1 MAGRDGRGWTERRRA
16 MVSKRDLVNRIK
28 SNFPQ
33 DLLSLAQW
41 VCWRIEVRDDKP
53 TKVPYSVNG
62 QRAASDNP
70 ATWASFDAAC
80 KAFLN
85 GNYNGVG
92 FMFSEHDP
100 YIGIDFDKCIQP
112 DGTIDQAKLKHFF
125 ALNSYTER
133 SQSGTGAHIIVK
145 GLLPPGGRK
154 SNQQQIEIYDR
165 KRFFVVT
172 GDCFD
177 GYSTKAEERQ
187 AQIEQFHK
195 LIFPAK
201 EQATQQHHT
210 NGNGQVP
217 ADDQALLD
225 RMFSSR
231 NGADIQALWNGDK
244 TPYNGDESA
253 ADLALCNYLAF
264 WTGNDAA
271 RMDRMF
277 RQSRLYRDHKWNRPA
292 RTGEKYG
299 EGTIARAIAATK
311 ETYSPRRQTTGE
323 IHAVESVAPAGYTNG
338 NGSHNHTEQPAKD
351 GYAKEAPPVNKVI
364 GRRTYPQLLNQMQ
377 AKAISEYNEYFTI
390 TCLFNGEE
398 GDATLLSSILQGN
411 VVYDH
416 SEGIWYWYN
425 NLYWEPDKTWNIYQ
439 LTSDILSEIY
449 KHLSIKKHTES
460 IELEKALLTNDNA
473 TQEQRDELKKI
484 ISISKAAKGRAVA
497 LNAINDV
504 KRVLNFACAGLRLG
518 ISGNEWD
525 SNVNLLGVENCVID
539 LKVGEPVQP
548 KADQYIRTV
557 APVPYHKE
565 WKSPLWEKSLVEIFD
580 NKVDDADYVQ
590 RLLGYAMSGTCVESD
605 FPIWYG
611 KEGRN
616 GKEFILERIRNVLGE
631 KLAGVAES
639 ELLLSTKQDRGKNS
653 STEGLMVLRGRR
665 IAWASETNEGR
676 MLDLASMKDL
686 SGGHILTG
694 RHNHGKQVEWK
705 RTHTL
710 ILLTNHRPHIQSQAL
725 AEWDRVRLLEFPLS
739 FVNNPDPEKP
749 NQRLKDKTL
758 GERID
763 RDELPGIL
771 NWLIAGC
778 LAWRCTGLS
787 EPESVK
793 RATAQY
799 KQDEDTLG
807 HFIKETCIV
816 QGGAK
821 CKPIDLYK
829 AYVEW
834 IDRGGKP
841 MGKKTFYTKIE
852 ERGFKRFLSMGFE
865 YFEGIG
871 ILAM

>member
-1 MAGRDGRGWTERRRA
+1 

-28 SNFPQ
+28 SNFPR

-41 VCWRIEVRDDKP
+41 VCWRIESRDDKP

-201 EQATQQHHT
+201 EQAAQQHHA
-210 NGNGQVP
+210 NGNGQIP
-217 ADDQALLD
+217 TDDQTLLD

-311 ETYSPRRQTTGE
+311 ETYSPRRQEVNAIAT
-323 IHAVESVAPAGYTNG
+323 VESVAPTAHKNS
-338 NGSHNHTEQPAKD
+338 NGSHNHTKTNAEG
-351 GYAKEAPPVNKVI
+351 GYAKESKKNDIKRLSYIA
-364 GRRTYPQLLNQMQ
+364 LLNAMKS
-377 AKAISEYNEYFTI
+377 KAMALRDDALIAE
-390 TCLFNGEE
+390 CLHDKEE
-398 GDATLLSSILQGN
+398 GDARLLDFILHGSLI
-411 VVYDH
+411 YDH
-416 SEGIWYWYN
+416 TDKIWYWYN
-425 NLYWEPDKTWNIYQ
+425 GLFWEPDETWNIYQ
-439 LTSDILSEIY
+439 LTSDVLSELY
-449 KHLSIKKHTES
+449 KSLSLRKHAES
-460 IELEKALLTNDNA
+460 IDLEKRLLTEDEPS
-473 TQEQRDELKKI
+473 QEQRDELKRI
-484 ISISKAAKGRAVA
+484 ISLAKAARSRAIS
-497 LNAINDV
+497 LNEIKEV
-504 KRVLNFACAGLRLG
+504 KQVLSFANSGLRLG
-518 ISGNEWD
+518 ISGSEWD
-525 SNVNLLGVENCVID
+525 TRTDLLCTQNAIINLKTGLVVPPD
-539 LKVGEPVQP
+539 PHT
-548 KADQYIRTV
+548 YIRTV
-557 APVPYHKE
+557 AVVNFDANATCPIFE
-565 WKSPLWEKSLVEIFD
+565 RSILEIF
-580 NKVDDADYVQ
+580 NGRQDDVDYVQ
-590 RLLGYAMSGTCVESD
+590 RILGYAMAGDCTESD

-611 KEGRN
+611 EDGRN

-631 KLAGVAES
+631 KLTGPVES
-639 ELLLSTKQDRGKNS
+639 ELLLASKLQRGKNS

-676 MLDLASMKDL
+676 SLDLASMKDL
-686 SGGHILTG
+686 SGGHVLTG

-710 ILLTNHRPHIQSQAL
+710 ILLTNHRPHVNSQAL
-725 AEWDRVRLLEFPLS
+725 AEWDRVKLLEFPLS
-739 FVNNPDPEKP
+739 FVNDPDPAKP
-749 NQRLKDKTL
+749 NQRKKDKSL
-758 GERID
+758 GNRID
-763 RDELPGIL
+763 QGELSGVL
-771 NWLIAGC
+771 NWLIAGN
-778 LAWRCTGLS
+778 LAWRAMGLS

-793 RATAQY
+793 AATAQY
-799 KQDEDTLG
+799 KADEDSLG
-807 HFIKETCIV
+807 HFIKECCLI
-816 QGGAK
+816 GESMK
-821 CKPIDLYK
+821 CKPVDLYRS
-829 AYVEW
+829 YTQW
-834 IDRGGKP
+834 TDIGTKP
-841 MGKKTFYTKIE
+841 MGKKTFYAKIE
-852 ERGFKRFLSMGFE
+852 QRGHRRYMAMGIE
-865 YFEGIG
+865 YFNGIG
-871 ILAM
+871 ILAQ